1 MQICKEVLEMR
12 NMKNIRNS
20 DVLLNL
26 FKGDIIKTLQHL
38 LFHLLKGLH
47 TVSSTELK
55 LCCTPVL
62 LNEIQLAMILGVT
75 VT

>member
-1 MQICKEVLEMR
+1 MR

-20 DVLLNL
+20 DVPLNL

-38 LFHLLKGLH
+38 LFHLLEGLH
-47 TVSSTELK
+47 MASSTELK

-62 LNEIQLAMILGVT
+62 LDEIQLAMILGVI
-75 VT
+75 VTYMTA